1 MIREWSIRLT
11 ATILI
16 WIAGCLP
23 TLGQA
28 IWFGPPSP
36 NPHSH
41 GAADWRDLLHQ
52 SAAWS
57 ELADHIQVFE
67 VTAGYVMSASDNE
80 LRSMGAD
87 LARNHI
93 GLTIGLQ
100 SIAQINGEV
109 CGHQEGYGS
118 PMDSIRTASRLAQLG
133 IPLHSVGLDEP
144 LWFGHYDPDPQA
156 CQLPVTEIARR
167 VALNVREYQK
177 YFPKLDVYTIEPSPG
192 PSSRPDWSQNFQ
204 LLMGS
209 LAAQIGKS
217 VSSLLV
223 DVNWRL
229 PQYAESVHSLAAFA
243 RGEGLKFGVIYNG
256 DGLDTTDAAWTA
268 DARLHIDEL
277 ESGHGVSPD
286 IASIQTWDAHPIRAL
301 PVDSDVT
308 LGSLVQYYIRPQTR
322 FVEIRSSAGI
332 QGRLVNSS
340 NEPIEGARINLQA
353 LGVGPSQKPTVQI
366 VEGLVP
372 ANARFAIIGLR
383 VNSECNCAGSND
395 LFIGPI
401 SYRENNASV
410 SQIVTV
416 PRSPPK
422 SPGQPTV
429 NRVIAE
435 DSAITHL
442 VVPPDRQF
450 GFNSSIFNV
459 DPGARFS
466 FSVPLGAAG
475 SGGLFGTVTLIW
487 LDAERHGLF
496 RTDLVMRQDIGK
508 AQIVVTDV
516 NGRFQFPHESTTSA
530 GHRVERLEFNGD
542 VRYRGAIS
550 YIGPLVK

>member
-1 MIREWSIRLT
+1 MREWSIRLT
-11 ATILI
+11 ASILI
-16 WIAGCLP
+16 WLTGCVP
-23 TLGQA
+23 TLGQS

-41 GAADWRDLLHQ
+41 GAADWGDLLHQ

-57 ELADHIQVFE
+57 EVADNIQVFE
-67 VTAGYVMSASDNE
+67 VTAGYVMSASDGE

-87 LARNHI
+87 LAKNHI

-100 SIAQINGEV
+100 SIAQVDGEV
-109 CGHQEGYGS
+109 CGHQEGYG
-118 PMDSIRTASRLAQLG
+118 PPLDSARTASRLAQLG
-133 IPLHSVGLDEP
+133 IPLNSVGLDEP

-156 CQLPVTEIARR
+156 CQLPVNEIARR

-177 YFPKLDVYTIEPSPG
+177 YFPKLDVYTVEPSPG
-192 PSSRPDWSQNFQ
+192 PSSRPDWSPNFR
-204 LLMGS
+204 LLMRS
-209 LAAQIGKS
+209 LAAEIGRS

-223 DVNWRL
+223 DINWRL
-229 PQYAESVHSLAAFA
+229 PQYAESVQSLAAFA

-277 ESGHGVSPD
+277 ESGYHVRPD
-286 IASIQTWDAHPIRAL
+286 IASIQTWDAHPVRAL

-308 LGSLVQYYIRPQTR
+308 LGSLVQYYLRPQTR
-322 FVEIRSSAGI
+322 FVEVRSFAGI

-340 NEPIEGARINLQA
+340 NEPVKGAQINLQA
-353 LGVGPSQKPTVQI
+353 LGVGPSQKPTVKT

-383 VNSECNCAGSND
+383 VNSECNCAGLND

-401 SYRENNASV
+401 SYRESNASV
-410 SQIVTV
+410 NHTITV
-416 PRSPPK
+416 PRSSSNQPNR
-422 SPGQPTV
+422 PTV
-429 NRVIAE
+429 NEAVAE
-435 DSAITHL
+435 GSAITHL

-450 GFNSSIFNV
+450 GFNSAIFNV
-459 DPGARFS
+459 APGARFS

-475 SGGLFGTVTLIW
+475 SGGLFGSVTLIW

-496 RTDLVMRQDIGK
+496 RTDLVMQQDIGK
-508 AQIVVTDV
+508 AETVVTDA
-516 NGRFQFPHESTTSA
+516 NGRFQFPNHFTTRS
-530 GHRVERLEFNGD
+530 GYRVERLEFNDD

-550 YIGPLVK
+550 YIGPLAK